1 MSFTNRFYETR
12 DHDASDKECSGEN
25 KFMLIMEIIGIT
37 VDAGAVQSLSLEGW
51 KAICVRQILRN
62 AISEAAA

>member
-1 MSFTNRFYETR
+1 MSFTNRFYETAN
-12 DHDASDKECSGEN
+12 HDASDKECSGEN
-25 KFMLIMEIIGIT
+25 KFILIMEILEIT

-51 KAICVRQILRN
+51 QAICVRQILRD

>member
-1 MSFTNRFYETR
+1 
-12 DHDASDKECSGEN
+12 
-25 KFMLIMEIIGIT
+25 MLIMEILEIA

-51 KAICVRQILRN
+51 QAICVRQILRN